1 MSIAELS
8 TARMTVEEFLDLPED
23 GIHRELIDGE
33 VREFGMTV
41 RGSVHSEVEAN
52 FVVELQN
59 WLRTRPK
66 PRGKISCGEVGFR
79 LDGTKATIVGIDVAY
94 ASPEVVARKHPD
106 RRTYDGVP
114 ILAVE
119 ILSPSDTHRG
129 VMEMIALY
137 LRYGA
142 VVWIANPDLRTVS
155 VHRPGHPPI
164 TFNESQ
170 ELLGDPELPGFRVP
184 ISRLFDD

>member
-1 MSIAELS
+1 MSIAELT
-8 TARMTVEEFLDLPED
+8 TAKMTVEEFLDLPDD
-23 GIHRELIDGE
+23 GIHRELIEGE

-52 FVVELQN
+52 FVVELKI

-66 PRGKISCGEVGFR
+66 PRGRISCGAVGFR
-79 LDGTKATIVGIDVAY
+79 LDGTKATIVGVDVAY
-94 ASPEVVARKHPD
+94 ASPEVVARRDPD

-129 VMEMIALY
+129 VMEMIDLY
-137 LRYGA
+137 LRHGA
-142 VVWIANPDLRTVS
+142 IVWIANPELRTVG

-164 TFNESQ
+164 LFNETQ
-170 ELLGDPELPGFRVP
+170 ELAGDPELPGFCVP
-184 ISRLFDD
+184 VSHFFDD